1 MFKWSAL
8 NELAI
13 GPHRHHGPLISH
25 CFYLLSYWLPHGSD
39 RGVKQTYELNLH
51 HRESKSEDY
60 LSKKDVLVEQRF
72 LLLITSL
79 AME

>member
-1 MFKWSAL
+1 MVQT
-8 NELAI
+8 
-13 GPHRHHGPLISH
+13 
-25 CFYLLSYWLPHGSD
+25 
-39 RGVKQTYELNLH
+39 GVKQTYELNLH

-60 LSKKDVLVEQRF
+60 LSEKDVLVEQRF